1 MPMQTSKN
9 KTLLVQT
16 LKKQRLD
23 KEFSWISRE
32 FGYFLTLADLDVD
45 TAGSKE
51 AIELGLAE

>member
-1 MPMQTSKN
+1 MQTNTN
-9 KTLLVQT
+9 KTLLVQI

-45 TAGSKE
+45 TAPMKE
-51 AIELGLAE
+51 AVDLGLAE